1 MKQTT
6 ETAEKDKGRSLSVS
20 GQPVGAGHTLRR
32 LLWAPLAL
40 ALAVGFGTNST
51 AGTSSEA
58 ATINPVASMKGIDGP
73 EDSVYAV
80 AEEMPVYP
88 GGGQAVLADIAANCR
103 YPVEEKK
110 PKNGTVMVRFVI
122 DTVGRVKDAI
132 IFQGMGQPYDSL
144 AVNAVKRLKRFKPGR
159 VDGKPV
165 HVWFTI
171 PIRFAFD
178 PGPER
183 RR

>member
-6 ETAEKDKGRSLSVS
+6 ETAEKDKGRSLSAS

-51 AGTSSEA
+51 AGTAAEA
-58 ATINPVASMKGIDGP
+58 ATINPVASMMGIDDP

-88 GGGQAVLADIAANCR
+88 GGDKAVLADVMANCK

-110 PKNGTVMVRFVI
+110 PKNGVVVVRFVV
-122 DTVGRVKDAI
+122 DTVGRVSHAI
-132 IFQGMGQPYDSL
+132 VIRGMGLPYDSI
-144 AVNAVKRLKRFKPGR
+144 AVSAVKRLKRFKPGMA
-159 VDGKPV
+159 DGKPA
-165 HVWFTI
+165 HVWFTL

-178 PGPER
+178 PGPGR

>member
-6 ETAEKDKGRSLSVS
+6 ETAKKDKRCSLSVS

-40 ALAVGFGTNST
+40 ALAVGFGTSST
-51 AGTSSEA
+51 AGTSAEA
-58 ATINPVASMKGIDGP
+58 ATINPAASMKGIDGP

-110 PKNGTVMVRFVI
+110 PKKVSRKTKKSQKKEALKAETQAENTPIKEETNEENPATTDEQTQQKPKRTVRR
-122 DTVGRVKDAI
+122 GRKAK
-132 IFQGMGQPYDSL
+132 
-144 AVNAVKRLKRFKPGR
+144 NA
-159 VDGKPV
+159 
-165 HVWFTI
+165 
-171 PIRFAFD
+171 
-178 PGPER
+178 
-183 RR
+183 

>member
-6 ETAEKDKGRSLSVS
+6 ETAKKDKRCSLSAS

-40 ALAVGFGTNST
+40 ALAVGFGTSST
-51 AGTSSEA
+51 AGTSAEA
-58 ATINPVASMKGIDGP
+58 ATINPAASMKGIDGP

-122 DTVGRVKDAI
+122 DTVGRVKDA
-132 IFQGMGQPYDSL
+132 
-144 AVNAVKRLKRFKPGR
+144 VKRLKRFKPGR